1 MMPLSAPVPQFPAP
15 EPLGPVA
22 TLIRAII
29 FTQFARLYPLPDDIF
44 DIFDVSEWLTPEQRN
59 ALEALSSR

>member
-22 TLIRAII
+22 TLIRAMVFI
-29 FTQFARLYPLPDDIF
+29 QFARLFPLPD